1 MDIKEVRL
9 VFLAIII
16 GTAIVV
22 RLIPHVW
29 GWGKERH
36 RRRMVERSWGRKGY
50 WAFVPE
56 PLPERPHAPPP
67 PRRIA
72 FDRETQMAGMT
83 ADERRIFEA
92 TVSARGPVRIAVA
105 SRPKPKQI
113 IITPEQARVI
123 EEFVPDFPVPPGRWL
138 YVSDWPEG
146 WGDDE

>member
-1 MDIKEVRL
+1 MI
-9 VFLAIII
+9 FIAIII

-29 GWGKERH
+29 GWAKERQ
-36 RRRMVERSWGRKGY
+36 RRRQVERIWGRKGM
-50 WAFVPE
+50 WQFVPE
-56 PLPERPHAPPP
+56 PLPERPKAPPP
-67 PRRIA
+67 PPPPPPRIA

-83 ADERRIFEA
+83 PTERFVFEN
-92 TVSARGPVRIAVA
+92 TVPRTGPVLIAERNA
-105 SRPKPKQI
+105 PRRKQL

-138 YVSDWPEG
+138 YIGDWPEG